1 VTANPG
7 GTGIS
12 ALSNSPRFAFLPP
25 TREPFS
31 FRKSSNGMVS
41 FNSAPSFQF
50 KYFLVNKDA
59 RTAYPIKNP
68 PVLEEKSVLESIYPS
83 SGV

>member
-25 TREPFS
+25 TRETFS
-31 FRKSSNGMVS
+31 FRK
-41 FNSAPSFQF
+41 F
-50 KYFLVNKDA
+50 NKDA